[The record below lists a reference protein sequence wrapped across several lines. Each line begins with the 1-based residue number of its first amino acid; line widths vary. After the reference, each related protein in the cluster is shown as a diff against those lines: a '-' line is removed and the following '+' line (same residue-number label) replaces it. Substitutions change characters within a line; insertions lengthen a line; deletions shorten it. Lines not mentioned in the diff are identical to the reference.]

1 MLSRDYSPD
10 VRALGDR
17 IAALSAAQAARLN
30 RYLAAAHG
38 VEAVCSPMTLPP
50 DPDVIV
56 DDGVAQTATWAVV
69 LEGVDPRQ
77 RIALIKFVREK
88 LSLSLLEARNLVEGA
103 PRVVRD
109 HLIRSEAEALRA
121 QLEAAGARVTLR
133 TYEE

>member
-30 RYLAAAHG
+30 EYLAAAHR
-38 VEAVCSPMTLPP
+38 VEAVCSPTALPP

-56 DDGVAQTATWAVV
+56 EDGVAQAPTWAVV

-88 LSLSLLEARNLVEGA
+88 LSLSLIEARNLVEGA
-103 PRVVRD
+103 PRVVKD
-109 HLIRSEAEALRA
+109 HLIQSDAEALRA

-133 TYEE
+133 TNEE

>member
-17 IAALSAAQAARLN
+17 IAVLTAAQAARLN
-30 RYLAAAHG
+30 QYLVTVHG
-38 VEAVCSPMTLPP
+38 IEAVRSTLVPPP

-56 DDGVAQTATWAVV
+56 RDDEAHAANWAVV

-88 LSLSLLEARNLVEGA
+88 LSLSLIEARNLVEGA
-103 PRVVRD
+103 PRVVKD
-109 HLIRSEAEALRA
+109 HLIRSDAEALRA
-121 QLEAAGARVTLR
+121 ELEAAGAKVTLR
-133 TYEE
+133 SAE